1 MNLAN
6 GNKNK
11 IAYIRDDI
19 LEIIYSM
26 FLVFEITY
34 FISKLAQLFENSK
47 KGSRGGGCGIH
58 KLSINNPM
66 PTFCLSSP
74 FVANSCPCQGVEVS
88 TPGVKLLKF

>member
-1 MNLAN
+1 MPEQLFLTASVNFTVKLFWHISHVNLAN

-47 KGSRGGGCGIH
+47 KSSRGGE
-58 KLSINNPM
+58 M
-66 PTFCLSSP
+66 WYT
-74 FVANSCPCQGVEVS
+74 
-88 TPGVKLLKF
+88 

>member
-34 FISKLAQLFENSK
+34 FISKLVQLFENSK
-47 KGSRGGGCGIH
+47 KGSRGGGG
-58 KLSINNPM
+58 M
-66 PTFCLSSP
+66 WYT
-74 FVANSCPCQGVEVS
+74 
-88 TPGVKLLKF
+88 